1 MTSPPSYVY
10 SPFEIVDAS
19 TVFLYSGI
27 LGKYQD
33 ERVLHKNIAD
43 SQQAGR
49 WVPIS
54 GPFSDHADHVL
65 DYGTQ
70 PVLRG
75 EALEEFVLRQ
85 LARRKLVIQEG
96 NDYYFAP
103 LVIERVVEKYG
114 VWFHQIFIST
124 LIRLSVLQNP

>member
-1 MTSPPSYVY
+1 MTSSPSYAY

-27 LGKYQD
+27 LGKYLD
-33 ERVLHKNIAD
+33 ERILHKNIAD
-43 SQQAGR
+43 SQRAGK

-54 GPFSDHADHVL
+54 GPFSDVADHVL

-70 PVLRG
+70 TVLQG

-85 LARRKLVIQEG
+85 LARRNLVIQEG
-96 NDYYFAP
+96 TDYYFAP
-103 LVIERVVEKYG
+103 LVIERVVEKYR
-114 VWFHQIFIST
+114 VWFH
-124 LIRLSVLQNP
+124 